1 MRVLITGAHGQVGR
15 ALLAAAPAH
24 VEIVAMGRA
33 ELDIGMAD
41 AVADAVRQHR
51 PDVIINAA
59 AYTAVDRAESEPE
72 IARVVNELG
81 PKHLADAA
89 RETGARLIHVSTDF
103 VFDGRSSLAY
113 APDAAPNPLNV
124 YGATKLAGERAVQ
137 AVLPERSVVLRT
149 AWVYTAEGRN
159 FVRTMLRLMQNERTV
174 RVVTDQIGT
183 PTAAHSVAQVLWRL
197 AESPALR
204 GIYHWTDAGVAS
216 WYDFA
221 VAIAE
226 EGAALG
232 LVSEAV
238 EVLPISTEEF
248 PTPARRPRFSVLDK
262 RATASATGMTPCHW
276 RRNLRRVLREMR
288 HA

>member
-113 APDAAPNPLNV
+113 APDATPNPLNV

-137 AVLPERSVVLRT
+137 AVLPERSVILRT
-149 AWVYTAEGRN
+149 AWLYAAEGRN
-159 FVRTMLRLMQNERTV
+159 FVRTMLRLMQNERIV

-183 PTAAHSVAQVLWRL
+183 PTAAHSVAQVLWRF
-197 AESPALR
+197 AERPALR
-204 GIYHWTDAGVAS
+204 GIYHWTDAGIAS

-226 EGAALG
+226 EGAALN
-232 LVSEAV
+232 L
-238 EVLPISTEEF
+238 LPDGVDVVPITTDEY
-248 PTPARRPRFSVLDK
+248 PTSARRPHFSVLDK
-262 RATASATGMTPCHW
+262 RTTISAIGMSPSHW
-276 RRNLRRVLREMR
+276 RRNLRCVLGEI
-288 HA
+288 AVA